1 MRDLFDGGAEYSRH
15 KIVIQRKVR
24 EIVSAFPGLN
34 SDPRKIRFSN
44 NVYIMFF
51 LERCGQFCRP
61 GGIRHRLT
69 GAGTRKRPCLHSVLR
84 GMQAVAGDLPG
95 KFKPGEELI
104 ERIVVRLL
112 HTAIL
117 RRKIDRRFAAELVLD
132 RVQMRIDPVQ
142 RAIVQQQLRRRLRAD
157 ARDARDVIG
166 AVAHQGFKINQM
178 DGVKAVFLTEAGRVI
193 VDRDG
198 LRKLRGDQL
207 DRHML
212 VDQLQGIPIAGDDHA
227 VPVRPAALLADCADH
242 VVGFP
247 AFAFKDGD
255 AHGAQNILHHRQLHG
270 KLIRHRVTRRL
281 VAVIGQMAERRR
293 LEVERHAQGVGL
305 LLRPE
310 LFENI
315 QKTVDRVCKKA
326 VFRRERPHAV
336 VGTVNDAVSI
346 ENHQLHGQNSFAFLR
361 LVYHN
366 SRPVARKPPRFIDSF
381 RGKHYT
387 EDRLR

>member
-1 MRDLFDGGAEYSRH
+1 
-15 KIVIQRKVR
+15 
-24 EIVSAFPGLN
+24 
-34 SDPRKIRFSN
+34 
-44 NVYIMFF
+44 MFF
-51 LERCGQFCRP
+51 LERRGQFGGP

-69 GAGTRKRPCLHSVLR
+69 GAGTRKRPRLHSFLR
-84 GMQAVAGDLPG
+84 SMQAVAGDLPG
-95 KFKPGEELI
+95 KFKPGKELV

-112 HTAIL
+112 HAAVL
-117 RRKIDRRFAAELVLD
+117 RRKVDRCFAADRRQIIGHVGAFPALLELCAELVLD

-166 AVAHQGFKINQM
+166 AVAHQGFKIDQM

-198 LRKLRGDQL
+198 LRKLGGHQL

-212 VDQLQGIPIAGDDHA
+212 VDQLQRVPIAGDDHA
-227 VPVRPAALLADCADH
+227 VPVRPAALLADRADH

-336 VGTVNDAVSI
+336 VGAVDHAVSI